1 MGESEVRRWRV
12 REANKA
18 VSIMVNKGFRQ
29 VRTGL
34 ILSFQDDPMARCDR
48 ASSQTQQA
56 SMRIR
61 STSSKLT
68 SSRRLHGPPTQVMAH
83 RIVPG
88 VVKGFEAK
96 VHEQGKVEASK
107 ADGMEGS
114 SAFLREPR

>member
-1 MGESEVRRWRV
+1 VIVGESEVRRWRV

-56 SMRIR
+56 SNQDPLDLVQADLIAAPVI
-61 STSSKLT
+61 KL
-68 SSRRLHGPPTQVMAH
+68 Q
-83 RIVPG
+83 
-88 VVKGFEAK
+88 
-96 VHEQGKVEASK
+96 
-107 ADGMEGS
+107 
-114 SAFLREPR
+114 